1 MILLLLLQLFVGI
14 RNIIAVNILKV
25 GMRMHLGTSVLIYT
39 EREYI
44 LVYIYTY
51 MYIIV
56 ILVND

>member
-1 MILLLLLQLFVGI
+1 MQLFVGI

-25 GMRMHLGTSVLIYT
+25 SVCMHLGTSVLIYT

-44 LVYIYTY
+44 HMYIK
-51 MYIIV
+51 YIIV